1 MPHHHELTM
10 SDETASHPQIKISWL
25 LGIAAAFVLFA
36 AIGGYSSRMTWN
48 TPDYDQERAA
58 DRYATLKTVQET
70 ESKELNPVD
79 ENGKPTAIWVDQGK
93 GLISIPIAE
102 AMAKEVDDLKAKPV
116 AAGVEINPP
125 APAAAPSATTPATPA
140 PSAGSTNAAPAT
152 PSPAIQPSVSGAK
165 ASTGAGAKTTP
176 PPAKP
181 KT

>member
-1 MPHHHELTM
+1 MPDHHELTM
-10 SDETASHPQIKISWL
+10 SHPTATHSQIKISWL
-25 LGIAAAFVLFA
+25 IGIAAAFALFA
-36 AIGGYSSRMTWN
+36 VIGAYSARMTRDYS
-48 TPDYDQERAA
+48 DYDQDRANQ
-58 DRYATLKTVQET
+58 RYQTLATLQAAEGKL
-70 ESKELNPVD
+70 LNPVD
-79 ENGKPTAIWVDQGK
+79 EKGKPSAVWVDQDK
-93 GLISIPIAE
+93 GIISIPIEE